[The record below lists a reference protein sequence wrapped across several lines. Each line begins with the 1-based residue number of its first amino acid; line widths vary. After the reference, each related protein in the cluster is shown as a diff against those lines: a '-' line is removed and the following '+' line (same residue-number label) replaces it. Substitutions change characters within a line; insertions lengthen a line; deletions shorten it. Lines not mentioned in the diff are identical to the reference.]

1 MSQNGWEN
9 EFPMDKKYIRTGV
22 IGVGY
27 LGKYHTDKYASLD
40 EAELVGVMD
49 INSTRAQEVAKR
61 YGCKA
66 FSELS
71 PLLEQIEA
79 VSVVV
84 PTVAHYE
91 VAKACLKRGIHVLL
105 EKPIATSL
113 DEAEELIALAKEK
126 DVILQIGHLERFN
139 PAVMALF
146 PQLKNPLFIESD
158 RLSPFPER
166 GTDVNVVLDLM
177 VHDLDII
184 LAAVPASLQEIR
196 AVGVPV
202 VSSNVD
208 IANVRLEF
216 KSGCVANLT
225 ASRISDKQMRKI
237 RIFQEDTY
245 FSLDYVKSELN
256 IFKRKGI
263 SISKE
268 HLSFPKGDPLKREIG
283 AFLHAAKEEA
293 SPVVSGEE
301 GLRVLEVALAIN
313 EQIKKRLKLK
323 SLSVGQYKFI
333 RKRSL
338 QRT

>member
-1 MSQNGWEN
+1 MHKN
-9 EFPMDKKYIRTGV
+9 YIRTGV

-27 LGKYHTDKYASLD
+27 LGRYHADKYASLE

-49 INSTRAQEVAKR
+49 IDSTRAQEVAKR
-61 YGCKA
+61 YGCKT
-66 FSELS
+66 FSELW

-113 DEAEELIALAKEK
+113 DEAKELITLAKEK
-126 DVILQIGHLERFN
+126 GVILQIGHLERFN

-146 PQLKNPLFIESD
+146 SQLKNPVFFESH
-158 RLSPFPER
+158 RLSSFPGR
-166 GTDVNVVLDLM
+166 GTDVDVVLDLM
-177 VHDLDII
+177 IHDLDIV
-184 LAAVPASLQEIR
+184 LATVPPPLQEIR

-216 KSGCVANLT
+216 KNGCVANLT

-237 RIFQEDTY
+237 RIFQEDAY

-256 IFKRKGI
+256 VFKREGV
-263 SISKE
+263 SISTKS
-268 HLSFPKGDPLKREIG
+268 LCFPKEDLLKQEIS
-283 AFLHAAKEEA
+283 AFLQAIKGEA
-293 SPVVSGEE
+293 PLVVSGEA
-301 GLRVLEVALAIN
+301 GFRVLEVALAIN
-313 EQIKKRLKLK
+313 EQIKERLKKGYRMLD
-323 SLSVGQYKFI
+323 
-333 RKRSL
+333 
-338 QRT
+338 T

>member
-1 MSQNGWEN
+1 MH
-9 EFPMDKKYIRTGV
+9 KKYIRTGV

-27 LGKYHTDKYASLD
+27 LGRYHADKYASL
-40 EAELVGVMD
+40 EETELVGVMD

-61 YGCKA
+61 YGCRT
-66 FSELS
+66 FSELW
-71 PLLEQIEA
+71 PLLKQIEA

-91 VAKACLKRGIHVLL
+91 VAKTCLKRGIHVLL

-126 DVILQIGHLERFN
+126 GVILQIGHLERFN

-146 PQLKNPLFIESD
+146 SQLKNPVFIESH
-158 RLSPFPER
+158 RLSSFPGR
-166 GTDVNVVLDLM
+166 GTDVDVVLDLM
-177 VHDLDII
+177 IHDLDIV
-184 LAAVPASLQEIR
+184 LATVPAPLQEIR

-216 KSGCVANLT
+216 KNGCVANLT

-237 RIFQEDTY
+237 RIFQEDAY

-256 IFKRKGI
+256 VFKREGV
-263 SISKE
+263 SISTK
-268 HLSFPKGDPLKREIG
+268 HLCFPKEDLLKQEIR
-283 AFLHAAKEEA
+283 AFLQAVKGEA
-293 SPVVSGEE
+293 PPVVSGEA
-301 GLRVLEVALAIN
+301 GFRVLEVALAIN
-313 EQIKKRLKLK
+313 EQIKERLESK
-323 SLSVGQYKFI
+323 SLQI
-333 RKRSL
+333 
-338 QRT
+338 